1 MENKNKIRN
10 WALYIGIPIV
20 LLIILSL
27 VLTNQPTKNMKYSE
41 VITYFRNDQVTDF
54 ELDLGSGEMVLTLN
68 DSSQTKI
75 NYSVPS
81 VTLLLDEIT
90 PYIEEYDKTHD
101 EVMGRDYKRPAETSW
116 LTSMI
121 PMLLVLVVG
130 VLFWW
135 FMMKR
140 LNASMGDA
148 GKQMN

>member
-81 VTLLLDEIT
+81 VPCCWMKL
-90 PYIEEYDKTHD
+90 
-101 EVMGRDYKRPAETSW
+101 RPILRNMTR
-116 LTSMI
+116 
-121 PMLLVLVVG
+121 PMT
-130 VLFWW
+130 
-135 FMMKR
+135 R
-140 LNASMGDA
+140 
-148 GKQMN
+148 

>member
-41 VITYFRNDQVTDF
+41 VITYFRNEQVTDF

-90 PYIEEYDKTHD
+90 PYIEEYLSLIH
-101 EVMGRDYKRPAETSW
+101 
-116 LTSMI
+116 I
-121 PMLLVLVVG
+121 
-130 VLFWW
+130 
-135 FMMKR
+135 
-140 LNASMGDA
+140 
-148 GKQMN
+148 